1 MPQGAAER
9 LSPPPDAVYPG
20 IACGVFVP
28 SGPGGTF
35 AALLQSLQIVK
46 IITAVPGNPLRPKYP
61 HFLPLGCDLFYHMRA
76 FMRVGQQQG
85 TVFRATHGMGFS
97 EPSLGNGP
105 AILPIPVKNNHRRVR
120 FPCDHIKEA
129 VRTPTAV
136 ERCHMFHLIR
146 PLGPVRFHAVSQA
159 SAAQDIPARPILSPS
174 HLIRLISSPVR
185 YMFLP
190 IHCVYSTISTA
201 ARSRSSLPDT
211 PGPPCKHC

>member
-1 MPQGAAER
+1 MPQGRQKGCPR
-9 LSPPPDAVYPG
+9 LLMLS
-20 IACGVFVP
+20 IL
-28 SGPGGTF
+28 
-35 AALLQSLQIVK
+35 ALLAAFLFH
-46 IITAVPGNPLRPKYP
+46 PLRPKYP

-159 SAAQDIPARPILSPS
+159 SAAQDIPRAPDSLTFTFNPS
-174 HLIRLISSPVR
+174 HLFSRPIYVSSHP
-185 YMFLP
+185 L
-190 IHCVYSTISTA
+190 C
-201 ARSRSSLPDT
+201 L
-211 PGPPCKHC
+211 